1 MDAKRIA
8 NMAMLVALAIIFSY
22 VEFMIPINLGIPG
35 IKLGLANL
43 VIVIALYTLKLSD
56 VWIISILRILIIGFM
71 FGSGMSIIYSL
82 AGAIVSLIVMLVK
95 KINGFSIMGVSMIG
109 AVCHNLGQIVV
120 AMIVVETTSILY
132 YVPVLLVAG
141 LITGAIIGII
151 SKRVLVAIKK

>member
-1 MDAKRIA
+1 MCIRDR
-8 NMAMLVALAIIFSY
+8 
-22 VEFMIPINLGIPG
+22 
-35 IKLGLANL
+35 
-43 VIVIALYTLKLSD
+43 
-56 VWIISILRILIIGFM
+56 
-71 FGSGMSIIYSL
+71 
-82 AGAIVSLIVMLVK
+82 
-95 KINGFSIMGVSMIG
+95 INGFSIMGVSMRG

>member
-43 VIVIALYTLKLSD
+43 VIVIALYILKLSD

-82 AGAIVSLIVMLVK
+82 AGAIVSLIVMMLVK

-120 AMIVVETTSILY
+120 AMIVVETTKSFVLCTGSFGCRFNHRCNNRHNFKKSIQL
-132 YVPVLLVAG
+132 P
-141 LITGAIIGII
+141 
-151 SKRVLVAIKK
+151 